1 MTQTSNVMQ
10 VYSLTKLKVS
20 HATELNIG
28 CVPNHKYDFLV
39 IQIFD
44 PMILRRPMVCS
55 SLN

>member
-10 VYSLTKLKVS
+10 VHSLTKLKVL

-44 PMILRRPMVCS
+44 SMILTKKAYVFQKK
-55 SLN
+55 